1 MRLVDVRV
9 GLGRLGEAV
18 VDLGAQVA
26 GRASVKLF
34 LSHAAPFVIAN
45 NLELVHVVRL
55 LAKESLGLVL
65 KHPPCGLPDVLVHG
79 RRGRADHPTVAVAM
93 THVGADPLRCIGVPE
108 LVPGLHVEVA
118 HDLLILGAVAGH
130 DVTIRV
136 DEKRVESH
144 VARQKTRL
152 AVDVVDETMI
162 EVSTEPLL
170 RLVAPEKLI
179 DESLEILGNHGT
191 VVDDVLGLDKVE
203 AIVERCGCELHTH
216 LIGNLVERH
225 KIWGIEVLYRHTEA
239 YVRMLELDE
248 LLERSVTT
256 FVPIRDAADGIVGLL
271 EALDGNA
278 DTNLGELFA
287 QINDSIGKEA
297 VGGDHDAVGL
307 LVELTHDVL
316 EIRSDERLATRDI
329 GEIHLG
335 KLLNGLKGNFLIGAT
350 RRLVAVTHGATGVA
364 AVRDDDGTVEFLFC
378 HGA

>member
-1 MRLVDVRV
+1 MRVR
-9 GLGRLGEAV
+9 LRRLRKAV
-18 VDLGAQVA
+18 VNLGAQVT
-26 GRASVKLF
+26 GRASVKLL
-34 LSHAAPFVIAN
+34 LSHTALFVVTN

-55 LAKESLGLVL
+55 LAKESLGFVL

-93 THVGADPLRCIGVPE
+93 THVGADPLRCIGVPK

-152 AVDVVDETMI
+152 AVDVVDETMV

-179 DESLEILGNHGT
+179 DERLEVLGNHGT

-225 KIWGIEVLYRHTEA
+225 KIWGIEVLHRHTEA
-239 YVRMLELDE
+239 YVRMIELDE
-248 LLERSVTT
+248 LLERRITALVA
-256 FVPIRDAADGIVGLL
+256 IRDPTNGVIGLL

-278 DTNLGELFA
+278 DTNLRELFA
-287 QINDSIGKEA
+287 QINDSIGEEA

-335 KLLNGLKGNFLIGAT
+335 KLLDGLEGDLLVGTAGC
-350 RRLVAVTHGATGVA
+350 LVAVAHGATGIA
-364 AVRDDDGTVEFLFC
+364 AVRDDDGAVEFLI
-378 HGA
+378 